1 MDQENTL
8 QITKSRCPQLSGGVF
23 PKPGQDLAEVLK
35 QWLRSEVAPR
45 SDEQPPSEA
54 AQLLEQPQADVWSSG
69 REQSQTSKVP
79 DELASIWKRMCH
91 PRGVVKEFE
100 DLRSEVER
108 LAGSPGLAEYWRILR
123 EHGVEHPKRFKSS
136 QPARL
141 FFSAWLARPPRD
153 CR

>member
-1 MDQENTL
+1 MTSSRLAKLRSCWSSRKPTFGLAAESSHKPR
-8 QITKSRCPQLSGGVF
+8 KSR
-23 PKPGQDLAEVLK
+23 
-35 QWLRSEVAPR
+35 
-45 SDEQPPSEA
+45 
-54 AQLLEQPQADVWSSG
+54 
-69 REQSQTSKVP
+69 

-123 EHGVEHPKRFKSS
+123 EHGVEHPKRSESS